1 MSSTRTTPRHAPDS
15 QRPLKIVMVAPPYF
29 TIPPAG
35 YGGVEAVVAVL
46 TDALV
51 DAGHDVTLLAA
62 GAAGTR
68 AKHIA
73 LWPDAQSQRLG
84 ETYPELMHAM
94 LVRQAV
100 RELAAVGAVDVVH
113 DHTFSGAMNA
123 ELFANWGL
131 TNVLTV
137 HGPTSDADLTSYY
150 RTLDTNVHMV
160 AISDRQTKLAPDLN
174 WIATVPN
181 ALRVGDWSFQVE
193 KQDYALFLGRFSADK
208 GAHLALDAAHAAGI
222 PLIMAGKCAEPAEK
236 EYFAREIAP
245 RMQPDDVMFGIA
257 EAADRQRLLAN
268 ARCLLFPIQW
278 EEPFGMVMIEAMAS
292 GTPVVALN
300 CGAVPEVLVSGV
312 TGIVCENPAELPA
325 ALSAVRDIDP
335 YACRAHVLDHFDAD
349 ALAIGYAGAYR
360 AAIEKQRQP
369 HTKHAQ
375 LSVVR

>member
-1 MSSTRTTPRHAPDS
+1 
-15 QRPLKIVMVAPPYF
+15 MVAPPYF

-35 YGGVEAVVAVL
+35 YGGVEAVIAVL

-51 DAGHDVTLLAA
+51 DQGHDVTLLAA
-62 GAAGTR
+62 GPPGTR
-68 AKHIA
+68 AKHLA
-73 LWPDAQSQRLG
+73 LWPEVQSRRLG
-84 ETYPELMHAM
+84 ETYPELMNAM

-100 RELAAVGAVDVVH
+100 RELADAGAVDIVH

-137 HGPTSDADLTSYY
+137 HGPASDPDLTSYY
-150 RTLDTNVHMV
+150 RTLDMNVHMV

-174 WIATVPN
+174 WIGTVPN
-181 ALRVGDWSFQVE
+181 ALRVADWTFQAE
-193 KQDYALFLGRFSADK
+193 KKDYALFLGRFSADK

-236 EYFAREIAP
+236 EYFAREVAP
-245 RMQPDDVMFGIA
+245 RMRPHDVMFGMA
-257 EAADRQRLLAN
+257 EAADRQRLLAD

-278 EEPFGMVMIEAMAS
+278 EEPFGMVMIEAMAC

-300 CGAVPEVLVSGV
+300 WGAVPEVVVSGV
-312 TGIVCENPAELPA
+312 TGIICEDPSALPA

-335 YACRAHVLDHFDAD
+335 YACRAHVAKHFDAA
-349 ALAIGYAGAYR
+349 ALGAGYGDVYR
-360 AAIEKQRQP
+360 AALAKQGR
-369 HTKHAQ
+369 HGR